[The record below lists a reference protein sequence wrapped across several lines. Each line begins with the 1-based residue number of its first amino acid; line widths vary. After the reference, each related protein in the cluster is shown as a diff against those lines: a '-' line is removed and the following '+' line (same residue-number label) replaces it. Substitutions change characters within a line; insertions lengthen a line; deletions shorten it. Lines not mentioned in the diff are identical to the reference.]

1 MNLCNYRAQ
10 IGLAPHEAA
19 LDLLI
24 IVQKR
29 MEKEEARG
37 IKNVGIG
44 WQQFNSFAK
53 NEIAITH
60 RIFMAIAQPN
70 KKQEKKYRKPTV
82 WFFAYLIELIHT
94 HTHQQLLIS
103 ARRPQKIFT
112 HFHLHLLPRCAIKI
126 NLNNM

>member
-60 RIFMAIAQPN
+60 RIFMATLQPN
-70 KKQEKKYRKPTV
+70 KKQEKIHETNCLIFCLSYRTN
-82 WFFAYLIELIHT
+82 T
-94 HTHQQLLIS
+94 HTHAPACLS
-103 ARRPQKIFT
+103 RPADHRKFSHIFICT
-112 HFHLHLLPRCAIKI
+112 FCCAIKI

>member
-60 RIFMAIAQPN
+60 RIFMAIARPN
-70 KKQEKKYRKPTV
+70 KKQEKIQKTNCLIFCLSYRTNTHTRAPAI
-82 WFFAYLIELIHT
+82 AYLGPQSTENFHT
-94 HTHQQLLIS
+94 FSFAPFATLCHKNKL
-103 ARRPQKIFT
+103 K
-112 HFHLHLLPRCAIKI
+112 
-126 NLNNM
+126 

>member
-10 IGLAPHEAA
+10 IGLAPHEAS

-29 MEKEEARG
+29 IEKEEARG
-37 IKNVGIG
+37 IKNVGMG

-60 RIFMAIAQPN
+60 RIFMAILQPN
-70 KKQEKKYRKPTV
+70 KKQEKIQKTNCLIFCLSYRTNT
-82 WFFAYLIELIHT
+82 HT